1 MTKNNFKEVK
11 MTPYGLIS
19 SKLLNRKRL
28 SIDMMQ
34 VRKSYEISPKHEF
47 NLDIKKKKVL
57 KHNNFMSTQ
66 NSWNPYNTESFK

>member
-11 MTPYGLIS
+11 MTPYGLIA

-47 NLDIKKKKVL
+47 NLDIKKKKFS
-57 KHNNFMSTQ
+57 NIIIS
-66 NSWNPYNTESFK
+66 